1 MMRKWRDFIDGK
13 EPKKDLESLL
23 ERIEAELNLL
33 KPHSV
38 NEEIKLN
45 CINELIIEARLKLR
59 TLKQENIVL
68 KNKVSILEEDLNL

>member
-1 MMRKWRDFIDGK
+1 MRKWRDFIDGK

-45 CINELIIEARLKLR
+45 CINELITEARLRLR